1 MTSREEII
9 LIKRIRNGEAD
20 LFREVVTLHSSRIL
34 SLVRGIVENR
44 EDAEEIAQDVFVKA
58 FFSIGSF
65 RGDSSLSTWLYRIAY
80 NMSLSFVR
88 KNKKRHIPVD
98 LKMALNP
105 KYESPLDEEIK
116 DKEYTVL
123 YNTIKKLPPD
133 DRFIITEFYLHDKS
147 IGEISAVNGMSE
159 INIKVRLHRL
169 RKKMG
174 TDMKEKMDMLYG
186 YK

>member
-1 MTSREEII
+1 MTGREEII
-9 LIKRIRNGEAD
+9 LIKKIRNGEAD
-20 LFREVVTLHSSRIL
+20 LFREIVSLHSSRIF
-34 SLVRGIVENR
+34 SLVRGIVGNP

-65 RGDSSLSTWLYRIAY
+65 RGNSSLSTWLYRIAY

-88 KNKKRHIPVD
+88 KTKKRHIYVD
-98 LKMALNP
+98 MKMVLNF
-105 KYESPLDEEIK
+105 KDESTQDDLIK

-123 YNTIKKLPPD
+123 YNSISKLPPD

-159 INIKVRLHRL
+159 MNIKVRLHRL

-174 TDMKEKMDMLYG
+174 TNMKEKMDMLYE